1 MIKRFLSL
9 GKSERARIV
18 MWLYDRYV
26 VRPALE
32 ELTDLGLVVELEPDF
47 LILDEKMTY
56 H

>member
-1 MIKRFLSL
+1 MIKKFLSL

-32 ELTDLGLVVELEPDF
+32 ELVDLGLVVEFEPDF
-47 LILDEKMTY
+47 LMLEEETTY